1 MPSPTNDARFKPWTV
16 LDRKICYDHQ
26 PFLEV
31 SVETVELPDGRRL
44 ADYHQV
50 AMQEVSVVLAVDSDG
65 SLVCLQQYRHG
76 LRQTCICLPGGA
88 LLPDE
93 PPELGA
99 RRELLEETGF
109 MADRFRLLGA
119 VRPHAN
125 YGCGREH
132 YFLADGLRRVQA
144 PDSGD
149 LEETEIVHLTRAE
162 VEDMV
167 DRGTAM
173 VTGVLAGF
181 LLYLRH
187 GADRQCP

>member
-1 MPSPTNDARFKPWTV
+1 MPPAADDAPFKPWTV
-16 LDRKICYDHQ
+16 LGRKTCYSHQ

-31 SVETVELPDGRRL
+31 SVESVELPDGRRL
-44 ADYHQV
+44 DDYHQV
-50 AMQEVSVVLAVDSDG
+50 AMQEVSVVLAVDPEG
-65 SLVCLQQYRHG
+65 SLVCLRQYRHG
-76 LRQTCICLPGGA
+76 LRQNCVCLPGGA
-88 LLPDE
+88 LLPGE
-93 PPELGA
+93 PPEQGA

-109 MADRFRLLGA
+109 AAEHWRFLGT

-132 YFLADGLRRVQA
+132 YFLADGLRQVQA

-149 LEETEIVHLTRAE
+149 LEEAAIVHLTRAE
-162 VEDMV
+162 VEGMV
-167 DRGTAM
+167 DRGAAM

-187 GADRQCP
+187 SADRQCP